1 MSAAEYS
8 RIIRDGRIEVA
19 AERNRRGLDGVSP
32 AAARVGGGLPPAGG
46 AGGAVA
52 PIAAAPAM
60 PVQTGE
66 MSYEADTLYW
76 LAAESFEGVSFG
88 DAIPGVI
95 AAAVVGS
102 KAVHTL
108 PSGRAVFVECC
119 YGRDRDQF
127 LLKPSGWDF
136 RCTPLAL
143 DSLGRPEVSL
153 KDAAQKSCQ
162 KQVAHE
168 AGTIRKRRQ
177 DFRGLTRADHEL
189 EWLNELPRS
198 PTWIQMSFYPE
209 VSFSPCLSGAGGV
222 RSSLLPMLYFERHAH
237 AAPSWIP
244 SWSQDAGVP
253 PVVSK
258 SLQEDDH
265 YARKVAW
272 ADEALWDEFRA
283 PALRS
288 FFNRALPETSTLVL
302 PKGSSY
308 TVSPSR
314 FDSADVESEK
324 IRALHDLVGLRLE
337 VIPGAQLYEWDD
349 KVENNSKLRM
359 AVPCPPHADADAD
372 ATSGEEDMLI
382 HGELVPTSLRR
393 LVVRAAG
400 TQWHFDPQTGEEPV
414 EIHEE
419 QEEEQQLMHEYRFY
433 IRRNLVRQQLA
444 QSRSM
449 LGEASPK
456 LRASSATWAP
466 GRVRFHAP
474 AQPDWNRLD
483 AVVAGGL
490 RMPPALPY
498 PVKAGPDGQRAQDP
512 CVGWMLR
519 SALKQN
525 LFVLKPPGTGSH
537 AQIFEQAV
545 EQLNGRFGVGTDFFL
560 VLQSSGR
567 TVLPKDVRQQTLDN
581 FSAFKADLE
590 DLCFGRKD
598 ATKQPLPSPR
608 SSVPTDD
615 GGLDISE
622 DSTGASFLVRRGCST
637 VYIRDTTLQ
646 TAFKGSRDWFELFY
660 DDVFAPPKLFNFVI
674 QWLVCSSTHMVH
686 FVTSFTRIAEK
697 HGFTL
702 IRMPIAQL
710 FPPPA
715 PYWVFC
721 NFDND
726 RETDFDRLAF
736 YPRRKTSLPACSGD
750 RTELFT
756 KLLRAWLAPP
766 LDFHFVYATQNVAFE
781 VEEVKAPLREKSREL
796 FQRTKGWI
804 LCDPDGLCLVA
815 LREETAYWYENRL
828 LVSDARDPGVHE
840 EKLERIEALRATF
853 YERTDQILQDTQ
865 KRLQYLGGVSA
876 GCMPAPPMF
885 LLAPIA
891 DLAHVLCFPEG
902 AVAAR
907 AQASTS
913 KVSRQFFGESQSS
926 QPAVVIK
933 EDYTLAAVFSAAG
946 IALCTLPYLGFGL
959 GALVTLLGILFFVQA
974 GRVRF
979 VFDKEAFELRTL
991 GNAEELEKP
1000 GENIVVG
1007 GQNRWK
1013 YSSFVNWEF
1022 FPKGLVE
1029 KGLPPILVYFKETQ
1043 TPDTE
1048 WSTGPGAAANS
1059 PEALEKGALPG
1070 MVHFFPCICDAQ
1082 QIKAEFERRGC
1093 KKL

>member
-1 MSAAEYS
+1 
-8 RIIRDGRIEVA
+8 
-19 AERNRRGLDGVSP
+19 
-32 AAARVGGGLPPAGG
+32 
-46 AGGAVA
+46 
-52 PIAAAPAM
+52 
-60 PVQTGE
+60 
-66 MSYEADTLYW
+66 
-76 LAAESFEGVSFG
+76 
-88 DAIPGVI
+88 
-95 AAAVVGS
+95 
-102 KAVHTL
+102 
-108 PSGRAVFVECC
+108 
-119 YGRDRDQF
+119 
-127 LLKPSGWDF
+127 
-136 RCTPLAL
+136 
-143 DSLGRPEVSL
+143 
-153 KDAAQKSCQ
+153 
-162 KQVAHE
+162 
-168 AGTIRKRRQ
+168 
-177 DFRGLTRADHEL
+177 
-189 EWLNELPRS
+189 
-198 PTWIQMSFYPE
+198 
-209 VSFSPCLSGAGGV
+209 
-222 RSSLLPMLYFERHAH
+222 MLYFERHSH

-244 SWSQDAGVP
+244 SWSQDAGAP

-272 ADEALWDEFRA
+272 ADKTLWDEFRA

-337 VIPGAQLYEWDD
+337 VIPGAQLYEWDE

-359 AVPCPPHADADAD
+359 AVPCPPHADADAE

-400 TQWHFDPQTGEEPV
+400 TQWHFDPQIGEEPL

-419 QEEEQQLMHEYRFY
+419 QEEEHQLMHEYRFY
-433 IRRNLVRQQLA
+433 IRRNLVRQPQLA

-449 LGEASPK
+449 FGEASPK
-456 LRASSATWAP
+456 RASSATWSPA
-466 GRVRFHAP
+466 RVRFHAP

-512 CVGWMLR
+512 CIGWMLR

-545 EQLNGRFGVGTDFFL
+545 EQLNGKFGVGTDFFL

-567 TVLPKDVRQQTLDN
+567 TVLPKDVRQQTLEN
-581 FSAFKADLE
+581 FIAFKADLE

-598 ATKQPLPSPR
+598 NTKQPLPSPR

-615 GGLDISE
+615 GSGLDISE

-637 VYIRDTTLQ
+637 VYIRDTTLP

-736 YPRRKTSLPACSGD
+736 YPRRKISLPDCSGD

-828 LVSDARDPGVHE
+828 LLSDARDPGVHE
-840 EKLERIEALRATF
+840 EKLERIEALRAKF
-853 YERTDQILQDTQ
+853 YERTDQILEDAQ
-865 KRLQYLGGVSA
+865 K
-876 GCMPAPPMF
+876 
-885 LLAPIA
+885 
-891 DLAHVLCFPEG
+891 
-902 AVAAR
+902 
-907 AQASTS
+907 
-913 KVSRQFFGESQSS
+913 
-926 QPAVVIK
+926 
-933 EDYTLAAVFSAAG
+933 AAVPLWSVHWLPAASSSP
-946 IALCTLPYLGFGL
+946 CS
-959 GALVTLLGILFFVQA
+959 FF
-974 GRVRF
+974 
-979 VFDKEAFELRTL
+979 T
-991 GNAEELEKP
+991 
-1000 GENIVVG
+1000 
-1007 GQNRWK
+1007 
-1013 YSSFVNWEF
+1013 
-1022 FPKGLVE
+1022 
-1029 KGLPPILVYFKETQ
+1029 
-1043 TPDTE
+1043 
-1048 WSTGPGAAANS
+1048 
-1059 PEALEKGALPG
+1059 
-1070 MVHFFPCICDAQ
+1070 
-1082 QIKAEFERRGC
+1082 
-1093 KKL
+1093 